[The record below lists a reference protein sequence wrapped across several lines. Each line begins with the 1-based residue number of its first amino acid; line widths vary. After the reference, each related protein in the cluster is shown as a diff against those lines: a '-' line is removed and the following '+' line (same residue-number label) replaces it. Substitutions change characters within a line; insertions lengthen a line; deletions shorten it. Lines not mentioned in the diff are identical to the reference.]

1 MGVRKDRFPDKNLDC
16 RTPTASD
23 WKTNRTRSPVGT
35 ANTLMHQHYND
46 LQSSSSG
53 LTVWVIFFAKDPRVT
68 PSIIRTASVS
78 FNEPGAHRKH
88 ARILR
93 TRWLSRHIYCPP
105 DHQKS
110 GALPL
115 SLYLASCKQPKWWAG
130 LAWSKPVLLKRRV
143 SQTLQKLISP
153 LSLFV
158 YACKAIWC

>member
-1 MGVRKDRFPDKNLDC
+1 MQANNVGVRKDRFPDKNLDC

-53 LTVWVIFFAKDPRVT
+53 LAVWVIFFAKDPRVT

-105 DHQKS
+105 QSPKIRS
-110 GALPL
+110 PTVVSLSRKLQTAKMVGGA
-115 SLYLASCKQPKWWAG
+115 
-130 LAWSKPVLLKRRV
+130 RME
-143 SQTLQKLISP
+143 
-153 LSLFV
+153 
-158 YACKAIWC
+158 

>member
-1 MGVRKDRFPDKNLDC
+1 MQANNVGVRKDRFPDKNLDC

-35 ANTLMHQHYND
+35 TNTLMHQHYND

-53 LTVWVIFFAKDPRVT
+53 LAVWVIFFAKDPGSR
-68 PSIIRTASVS
+68 PLLFGQHQFS

-105 DHQKS
+105 RSPKIRSSTIVSLSRKLQTAKIVG
-110 GALPL
+110 GA
-115 SLYLASCKQPKWWAG
+115 
-130 LAWSKPVLLKRRV
+130 RME
-143 SQTLQKLISP
+143 
-153 LSLFV
+153 
-158 YACKAIWC
+158 

>member
-1 MGVRKDRFPDKNLDC
+1 MQANNVGVRKDRFPDKNLDC

-53 LTVWVIFFAKDPRVT
+53 LAVWVIFFAKDPRVT

-105 DHQKS
+105 QSPKIRS
-110 GALPL
+110 PTVVSLSRKLQTTKMVGGA
-115 SLYLASCKQPKWWAG
+115 
-130 LAWSKPVLLKRRV
+130 RME
-143 SQTLQKLISP
+143 
-153 LSLFV
+153 
-158 YACKAIWC
+158 